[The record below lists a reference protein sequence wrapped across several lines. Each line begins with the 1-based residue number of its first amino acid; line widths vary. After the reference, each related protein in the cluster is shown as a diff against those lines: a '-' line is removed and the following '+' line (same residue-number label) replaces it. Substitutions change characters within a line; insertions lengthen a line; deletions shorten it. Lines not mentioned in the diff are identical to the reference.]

1 MNSIPPNCSNWLA
14 CLSVCTNAVT
24 HTWNRG
30 PQLVEGL
37 LNQFVF
43 STRGTAS
50 PSPFPFPFPSDRDLD
65 NDTWKLPN
73 RVLIEWLSKAQFTT
87 CYDWWQAIESPVAPR
102 TRLFIVS
109 PLTFDGRESLSEIP
123 QDLIRHPKEVAAK
136 NARDNKINMRRERP
150 LITQH
155 PHIAI
160 RIRGRWI
167 YESCSGHSRIR
178 IHLIAA

>member
-1 MNSIPPNCSNWLA
+1 MNFIPPNCSNWLA

-87 CYDWWQAIESPVAPR
+87 CYDWWIACGPKDSAIYC
-102 TRLFIVS
+102 
-109 PLTFDGRESLSEIP
+109 LTADLWRAWKFVRDS